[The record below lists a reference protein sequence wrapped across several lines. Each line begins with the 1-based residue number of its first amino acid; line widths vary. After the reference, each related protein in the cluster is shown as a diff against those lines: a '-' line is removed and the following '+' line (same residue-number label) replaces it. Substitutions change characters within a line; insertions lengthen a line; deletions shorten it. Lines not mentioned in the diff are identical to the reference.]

1 MKGKAE
7 FNQQILW
14 GFVVEN
20 YIFSSLETKKSSVS
34 KKFRYRFKR
43 FFFSLLLKDGLKSNQ

>member
-34 KKFRYRFKR
+34 KKFRYRFKT
-43 FFFSLLLKDGLKSNQ
+43 FFFLDF